1 MGGVYVTGGGA
12 AGILNPMRRGLCF
25 RDAGVVD
32 CSPPRGEFTGVVR
45 ANQSLCREHYRLTLE
60 VAGFPPSSP
69 GQFIEILSSPA
80 DPGDQLAR
88 PRELQWTAAA
98 PPRFTNPYLIAE
110 RPYLRRPFSIAQR
123 RGVCGLKNDSAAA
136 TQLDIMYRVV
146 GKTTRVLEQLRP
158 GETVSLLGPLG
169 RGFIIPPSLRLA
181 LLVAGGVGIP
191 PMLYLAE
198 QLVLRGIPAVAFA
211 GAQRADLFP
220 LILPPDAPRPLDRPV
235 ASRSVLEFAR
245 HGIPS
250 IVATDDGSLGMRG
263 FVTVALRAYLEREKE
278 INGGSTTVF
287 CCGPTPMM
295 KATAAIAATFKL
307 PCQVSLEQPMACGMG
322 TCQSCVIKYQPA
334 GEPDWGYR
342 LACADGPVFP
352 AADIIWP

>member
-1 MGGVYVTGGGA
+1 
-12 AGILNPMRRGLCF
+12 MRRGLCF
-25 RDAGVVD
+25 RDAGAVD
-32 CSPPRGEFTGVVR
+32 GTPPRGEFTGIVR
-45 ANQSLCREHYRLTLE
+45 ANQALCREHYRLTLE
-60 VAGFPPSSP
+60 VVGFPPSTP
-69 GQFIEILSSPA
+69 GQFIEILSLPGGGSTEKRRPTPA
-80 DPGDQLAR
+80 SSAGPGDETAR
-88 PRELQWTAAA
+88 PREWQWTAAA
-98 PPRFTNPYLIAE
+98 PPRFTDPDLIAQ

-123 RGVCGLKNDSAAA
+123 RDARGQQSDSAAV

-158 GETVSLLGPLG
+158 GAMVSLLGPLG

-181 LLVAGGVGIP
+181 LLVGGGVGIP

-198 QLVLRGIPAVAFA
+198 QLALRGIPAVAFA

-220 LILPPDAPRPLDRPV
+220 LILPPGAPRPLDRPV

-245 HGIPS
+245 HGISS
-250 IVATDDGSLGMRG
+250 IVATDDGSLGMHG

-278 INGGSTTVF
+278 INGDSTTVF
-287 CCGPTPMM
+287 CCGPMPMM
-295 KATAAIAATFKL
+295 KATAAIAAMRKL

-334 GEPDWGYR
+334 GEPEWGYR
-342 LACADGPVFP
+342 LACADGPVFQ